1 MFKPKILDTLKKYD
15 RQQFLRDL
23 IAGIIVG
30 IVALPLAIAFAIASG
45 VSPEKGLFT
54 AIIAGFVI
62 SAFGGSKV
70 QIGGPTGAFIVIVY
84 GIVQQYGVN
93 GLIVAT
99 FIAGIMLMIMGFAR
113 FGSVI
118 KFIPHPL
125 IVGFTTGIAIIIF
138 SSQMKDFFGLNVG
151 TVPADFIQ
159 KWQVY
164 FHHVSTFNWYA
175 VAIGLGTILII
186 IFFSKIT
193 HIIPGSL
200 IAILLATVIVQA
212 FHLPVETIGSRFGS
226 IPSSLPY
233 PSVPHLNFDIIK
245 NLIRPA
251 FTIALLG
258 GIESLLSAV
267 VSDGMIGGNHRSNME
282 LVAQGGANMA
292 SAIFGGIP
300 ATGAIA
306 RTATNVKNG
315 GRTPVAGIIHS
326 LTLLVI
332 MLLVGKWATLIPMS
346 CLAGILIIV
355 AYNMS
360 EYETFIHIIKGS
372 RSDAAVL
379 ITTFLLTVLFDLTLA
394 IEIGMVLAVFLFMR
408 KMIKIS
414 NVSSFLNENENANDN
429 DENSINKYNVPP
441 DVEVFE
447 LSGPMFFGAAY
458 KFKDAIKVI
467 EKKPKVLIVRMRH
480 VPIIDATGLHT
491 IKDVLRMCRHDKIQL
506 IISEIQPVVLEEFKR
521 SRLQFQIGKRYIT
534 NNFELALQ
542 RANEFI
548 TRGNKAIA

>member
-1 MFKPKILDTLKKYD
+1 MFKPKILETLKNYSK
-15 RQQFLRDL
+15 QQFLKDI

-54 AIIAGFVI
+54 AIIAGFII

-125 IVGFTTGIAIIIF
+125 IVGFTAGIAVIIF
-138 SSQMKDFFGLNVG
+138 SSQMKDFFGLNMG

-159 KWQVY
+159 KWQSY
-164 FHHVSTFNWYA
+164 FHHLSTFNWYA
-175 VAIGLGTILII
+175 VAIGIGTILII
-186 IFFSKIT
+186 LFFSKIT

-200 IAILLATVIVQA
+200 IAILLATITVQL
-212 FHLPVETIGSRFGS
+212 FHLPVETIGSRFGN

-233 PSVPHLNFDIIK
+233 PTIPHLNFEIIK

-251 FTIALLG
+251 FTIAILG

-267 VSDGMIGGNHRSNME
+267 VADGMIGGNHKSNME
-282 LVAQGGANMA
+282 LVAQGGANIA

-315 GRTPVAGIIHS
+315 GRTPVAGIIHAI
-326 LTLLVI
+326 TLLVI

-346 CLAGILIIV
+346 CLAGILVIV

-360 EYETFIHIIKGS
+360 EYATFIHITKGS

-379 ITTFLLTVLFDLTLA
+379 ITTFLLTVIFDLTLA
-394 IEIGMVLAVFLFMR
+394 IEIGMILAVFLFMR

-414 NVSSFLNENENANDN
+414 NVSSFLNDDENGSIK
-429 DENSINKYNVPP
+429 DENSINKYEIPEEA
-441 DVEVFE
+441 EVFE

-506 IISEIQPVVLEEFKR
+506 IISEIQPIVLEEFKK
-521 SRLQFQIGKRYIT
+521 SRLQFTIGKRYIT
-534 NNFELALQ
+534 NDFKTALQ
-542 RANEFI
+542 RADEVI
-548 TRGNKAIA
+548 GSLQ

>member
-1 MFKPKILDTLKKYD
+1 MFKPKILDTLKNYN
-15 RQQFLRDL
+15 RQQFLKDV

-54 AIIAGFVI
+54 AIIAGFII

-99 FIAGIMLMIMGFAR
+99 FIAGIMLMVMGFAR

-125 IVGFTTGIAIIIF
+125 IVGFTAGIAVIIF
-138 SSQMKDFFGLNVG
+138 SSQMKDLFGLNMG
-151 TVPADFIQ
+151 AVPSDFIE
-159 KWQVY
+159 KWQTY
-164 FHHVSTFNWYA
+164 FYHVTTFNWYA
-175 VAIGLGTILII
+175 VAIGAGTVLIV

-200 IAILLATVIVQA
+200 IAILLATTTVQL
-212 FHLPVETIGSRFGS
+212 FHLPVDTIGSRFGN
-226 IPSSLPY
+226 IPSTLPY
-233 PSVPHLNFDIIK
+233 PSLPYLNWEIIK

-251 FTIALLG
+251 FTIAILG

-267 VSDGMIGGNHRSNME
+267 VADGMIGGNHKSNME
-282 LVAQGGANMA
+282 LVAQGGANIA
-292 SAIFGGIP
+292 SSLFGGIP

-315 GRTPVAGIIHS
+315 GRTPVAGIIHAI
-326 LTLLVI
+326 TLLVI
-332 MLLVGKWATLIPMS
+332 MLAVGKWAVLIPMS

-360 EYETFIHIIKGS
+360 EYTTFINIAKGS

-394 IEIGMVLAVFLFMR
+394 IEIGM
-408 KMIKIS
+408 
-414 NVSSFLNENENANDN
+414 
-429 DENSINKYNVPP
+429 
-441 DVEVFE
+441 
-447 LSGPMFFGAAY
+447 
-458 KFKDAIKVI
+458 
-467 EKKPKVLIVRMRH
+467 
-480 VPIIDATGLHT
+480 
-491 IKDVLRMCRHDKIQL
+491 
-506 IISEIQPVVLEEFKR
+506 
-521 SRLQFQIGKRYIT
+521 
-534 NNFELALQ
+534 
-542 RANEFI
+542 
-548 TRGNKAIA
+548 